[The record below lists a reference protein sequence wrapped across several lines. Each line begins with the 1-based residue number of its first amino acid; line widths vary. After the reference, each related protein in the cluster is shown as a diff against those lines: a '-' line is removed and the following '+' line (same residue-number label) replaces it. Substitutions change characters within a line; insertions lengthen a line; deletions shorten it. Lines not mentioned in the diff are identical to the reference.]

1 MQCMIL
7 AGGRGTRLGELG
19 RSRPK
24 NLVMVLGRPFAD
36 LQLDWLAAQGVSDVL
51 YSIGHHGSQI
61 AQYVGGGERFGLT
74 VRYSDEG
81 HDLRG
86 TGGAI
91 RLAYD
96 RGLLEPRFLVLYG
109 DSYLRIDLQQLW
121 NSAAASGAPMTMAV
135 FENNGAHERSNVWF
149 ENGRV
154 RLYDKHASGRS
165 ARRMGHIDY
174 GVSVLDRSVA
184 ERIPLGVYDLAEL
197 QHELST
203 SGEVAG
209 YEVQDRY
216 FEVGTP
222 EGIAELEAFLSR
234 TREKR

>member
-1 MQCMIL
+1 M
-7 AGGRGTRLGELG
+7 GPGTRTSSGPAVNSTAHEG
-19 RSRPK
+19 RTNDR
-24 NLVMVLGRPFAD
+24 NL
-36 LQLDWLAAQGVSDVL
+36 LQSL
-51 YSIGHHGSQI
+51 Y
-61 AQYVGGGERFGLT
+61 LT
-74 VRYSDEG
+74 KIPCKTGAVHKCHLRDEG

-135 FENNGAHERSNVWF
+135 FENNGAHERSNVGF
-149 ENGRV
+149 EDGRV

-222 EGIAELEAFLSR
+222 EGLAELEAFLSR